1 MKLRHAFVALVLA
14 ITTPFTANADEL
26 DEARVRE
33 LVLETIRAN
42 PQIVMEAVAILEQQ
56 QAGAQASAQAEVLI
70 NQRNLLEQDPNAPVL
85 GNPD

>member
-56 QAGAQASAQAEVLI
+56 QAGAQRVQCRGRRDQSHRFR
-70 NQRNLLEQDPNAPVL
+70 QRSRL
-85 GNPD
+85 